1 MRPSPTPAP
10 FLVSTLAMLF
20 GCSASIAPAPT
31 SSTTLAR
38 NSVERRLETRLSSDP
53 NRELCDRLAAT
64 LATGD
69 SNTIR
74 PLFDFASFVERI
86 VTRSSLPPEIVARLR
101 ANPSGPA
108 NFARYLAP
116 PGSRY
121 RCLGTRSL
129 LGEPYIA
136 IRQWTP
142 TRWDYLLLRLTGNA
156 EHPFDDYH
164 IVSSGLLHSEIQA
177 AAFDPQLEGPM
188 QVVGRMLQQSYDR
201 DFAGIISAYR
211 TLPSTLQNSPIGFS
225 HLVNAVFSIEAT
237 DSPMYRETTARMAD
251 IWSRRDYA
259 LAYWQRI
266 DAHRRGDEPAETR
279 ARDRLIELLDDYELL
294 ER

>member
-1 MRPSPTPAP
+1 
-10 FLVSTLAMLF
+10 
-20 GCSASIAPAPT
+20 
-31 SSTTLAR
+31 
-38 NSVERRLETRLSSDP
+38 
-53 NRELCDRLAAT
+53 
-64 LATGD
+64 
-69 SNTIR
+69 
-74 PLFDFASFVERI
+74 
-86 VTRSSLPPEIVARLR
+86 
-101 ANPSGPA
+101 
-108 NFARYLAP
+108 
-116 PGSRY
+116 
-121 RCLGTRSL
+121 
-129 LGEPYIA
+129 
-136 IRQWTP
+136 
-142 TRWDYLLLRLTGNA
+142 
-156 EHPFDDYH
+156 
-164 IVSSGLLHSEIQA
+164 
-177 AAFDPQLEGPM
+177 M